1 MQLLPR
7 LLSLVATLIT
17 AAAAHAGPVSLGLDP
32 SLNLL
37 AFGNMNVG
45 SSDVEGRVAVGGN
58 ASING
63 YSINTKT
70 GSGALYGGTGLTVG
84 GSLAFTN
91 GSIWGGAVVGGSY
104 AANNSGNVI
113 GGVSSGQGFAFA
125 SEKQRLGTLTTTLDA
140 LSNTGNV
147 VDQWSTLH
155 FDATGQ
161 MLAVFDILAAD
172 ALKNMQ
178 IDGLGDGAQIL
189 INIHGSFVD
198 FGNHG
203 YTGFAKGQVLF
214 NLPEA
219 TGIALNGGINASLL
233 AVNASV
239 GQGRGQIN
247 GQVVVKDW
255 NSSVQ
260 VNDAP
265 LRPVFSSVASL
276 NGTAAQRLPEPA
288 SVALVALGLI
298 AVGLARHR
306 RPRIAYRSIA

>member
-1 MQLLPR
+1 MQFLPR
-7 LLSLVATLIT
+7 LLSLAIAVFT
-17 AAAAHAGPVSLGLDP
+17 AAAAQAAPISLGLDP

-37 AFGNMNVG
+37 AFGNMTVA
-45 SSDVEGRVAVGGN
+45 SSDVEGRVAVGGH
-58 ASING
+58 ATINS

-70 GSGALYGGTGLTVG
+70 GSSALYSGMGLVVG
-84 GSLAFTN
+84 GNLAFTN
-91 GSIWGGAVVGGSY
+91 GSIWGGASVGGSY
-104 AANNSGNVI
+104 APNNSGNVI
-113 GGVSSGQGFAFA
+113 GGTTSGQGFAFA
-125 SEKQRLGTLTTTLDA
+125 SEKQRLGA
-140 LSNTGNV
+140 LSSSFDSMANTGAAT
-147 VDQWSTLH
+147 DKWGTLN

-161 MLAVFDILAAD
+161 MLAVFDILAVD

-178 IDGLGDGAQIL
+178 ITGLAEGAQIL
-189 INIHGSFVD
+189 INIHGAFVD

-203 YTGFAKGQVLF
+203 YTGFNKGQVVF

-239 GQGRGQIN
+239 GQGWGQIN

-265 LRPVFSSVASL
+265 MPATALSL
-276 NGTAAQRLPEPA
+276 DSTARKLPEPA
-288 SVALVALGLI
+288 SLALVGLGLV
-298 AVGLARHR
+298 AAGFARR
-306 RPRIAYRSIA
+306 RRS